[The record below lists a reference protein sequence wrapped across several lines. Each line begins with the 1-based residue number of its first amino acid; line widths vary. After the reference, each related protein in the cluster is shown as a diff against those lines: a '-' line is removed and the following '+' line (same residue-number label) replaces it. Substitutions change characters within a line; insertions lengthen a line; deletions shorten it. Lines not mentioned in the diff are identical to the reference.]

1 MIVLM
6 LGDITNEIV
15 CSEIVEK
22 TVAQFGKIDIL
33 VNNAGMVNVGTFE
46 HSPVAE
52 LDQLM
57 NTNVR
62 SIVVLTQLCIPY
74 LKKTKGS
81 VVNLSSLYG
90 YRPIADAGYQCM
102 AKAAVNMYTQCLAME
117 LAPHGVRVNA
127 VNPGL
132 IRTSGLI

>member
-22 TVAQFGKIDIL
+22 TVAQFRKIDIL

-46 HSPVAE
+46 HSPVVE

-90 YRPIADAGYQCM
+90 YRPIPDAGYQCM

-127 VNPGL
+127 ANPGL